1 MKDRYF
7 WKNMWRDTQ
16 RYVADCDL
24 CHRTNHWRGKPMG
37 LLQPLSIAKGRWQRI
52 GIDFITDLPTSEN
65 GHDCIETFVHHM
77 TKRAHW
83 RACKKTID
91 APAFTRMAID
101 HIVRLHGVPQEVVSD
116 REVRFTAD
124 YWRQVTTILQTKLLM
139 STVFHTETD
148 CLSENLN
155 KTVVC
160 YLRGFATHDQ
170 GNWDNYLPFA
180 EYAYNSS
187 IHRSTKQTPFEL
199 DLGYNPPLP
208 LDLIADLQRPQAKE
222 SAKTLQGREFVERL
236 QRILEVSR
244 DELRDAQD
252 QQMAE
257 ANKSRSPIDPAIT
270 AGAKVFLDTKDLP
283 VTYANVN
290 PTRRK
295 LVHRYIGPYEI
306 LRIRGNAVEL
316 DLPNDMMIHDTVNVS
331 RLKIDRTDNSRIA
344 WRPPPPPVRTSRAG
358 TSYVVESIANHRS
371 RSDGTGWEYEVKW
384 EGWDEKDNTWEPE
397 ENMAKAK
404 ETVKQYWKELGGRPK
419 TKRKVM
425 IKQA

>member
-1 MKDRYF
+1 MF
-7 WKNMWRDTQ
+7 
-16 RYVADCDL
+16 
-24 CHRTNHWRGKPMG
+24 
-37 LLQPLSIAKGRWQRI
+37 
-52 GIDFITDLPTSEN
+52 IDD
-65 GHDCIETFVHHM
+65 
-77 TKRAHW
+77 
-83 RACKKTID
+83 
-91 APAFTRMAID
+91 
-101 HIVRLHGVPQEVVSD
+101 IVRLHGVPQEVVSD
-116 REVRFTAD
+116 RDVRFTAD
-124 YWRQVTTILQTKLLM
+124 YWREVARILQTKLLM
-139 STVFHTETD
+139 STAFHPETD
-148 CLSENLN
+148 GLSENSN
-155 KTVVC
+155 KTVVR

-170 GNWDNYLPFA
+170 ANWDNYLPLA

-358 TSYVVESIANHRS
+358 TSYVVE
-371 RSDGTGWEYEVKW
+371 
-384 EGWDEKDNTWEPE
+384 
-397 ENMAKAK
+397 
-404 ETVKQYWKELGGRPK
+404 
-419 TKRKVM
+419 
-425 IKQA
+425 